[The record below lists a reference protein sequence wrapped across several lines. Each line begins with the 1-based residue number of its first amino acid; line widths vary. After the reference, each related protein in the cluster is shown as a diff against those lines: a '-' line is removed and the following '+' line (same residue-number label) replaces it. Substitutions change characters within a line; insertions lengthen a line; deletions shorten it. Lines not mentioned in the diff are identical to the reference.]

1 MPTDQERYA
10 HAIERCD
17 AKALATTLE
26 IRELW
31 LTIAASYRFLHQ
43 REERLK
49 AEDRQTH

>member
-49 AEDRQTH
+49 AEDGQTH